1 MRNMD
6 VLIDTNIL
14 LDFLEDREPF
24 HKAAELLLK
33 QCEAKKTVGHIS
45 AQSIPDIFYI
55 LRKDYTTDERKEMLL
70 GVCEIMNVVEIG
82 RGKLVAAL
90 GNKDFDDIEDCLQA
104 ECAKAVG
111 ADYIIT
117 RNIGHFANSAVPAI
131 LPEDF
136 LGKFEQES

>member
-1 MRNMD
+1 MRDM
-6 VLIDTNIL
+6 VFLIDTNIL

-33 QCEAKKTVGHIS
+33 QCESKKIEGYIS

-55 LRKDYTTDERKEMLL
+55 LRKDYTTSERKEMLL
-70 GVCEIMNVVEIG
+70 GVCETMNIVEIDQK
-82 RGKLVAAL
+82 KLVAAL
-90 GNKDFDDIEDCLQA
+90 TSKDFDDVDDCLQA
-104 ECAKAVG
+104 ECAKTAG

-117 RNIGHFANSAVPAI
+117 RNIRHFVNSAVPPI

-136 LGKFEQES
+136 LEKVEQCS